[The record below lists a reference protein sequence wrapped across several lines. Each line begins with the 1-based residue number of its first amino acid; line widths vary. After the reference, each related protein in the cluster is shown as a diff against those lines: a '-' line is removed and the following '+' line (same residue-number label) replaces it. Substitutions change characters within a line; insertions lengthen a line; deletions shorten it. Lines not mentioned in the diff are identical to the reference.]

1 MIIYLSFPP
10 RLSIYSLS
18 LLHLPQPIEF
28 IFVYILS
35 SLLSFIHFYRSSLH
49 FFVYFVNDSSPISFI
64 PIYSPSSPSSLFLHP
79 LSALSPRPRPSS
91 SHPSLLDHFRKLTHD
106 FYRLCHFLSIL
117 FLLSYLRLRPVSIA
131 DFPFPSPPLTSQ
143 GSKTEIINFSLPSL
157 CLFPVSIIYIYI
169 PSLPSHSLFFFP

>member
-35 SLLSFIHFYRSSLH
+35 SLLSFSHFYRSSLH
-49 FFVYFVNDSSPISFI
+49 FFVYFANDTSPISFI
-64 PIYSPSSPSSLFLHP
+64 PIYSPSSPFSLFLHP
-79 LSALSPRPRPSS
+79 LSALSPRPCPSS

-106 FYRLCHFLSIL
+106 FYHLCHFLSIL
-117 FLLSYLRLRPVSIA
+117 FYFPISVYVLLVLPTSLSLLRLSPVKDRKLI
-131 DFPFPSPPLTSQ
+131 
-143 GSKTEIINFSLPSL
+143 
-157 CLFPVSIIYIYI
+157 
-169 PSLPSHSLFFFP
+169 